1 VTKSMILVLSLFL
14 GLAACESEGRNPKAD
29 STNLSH
35 HRVEEKSTPYLM
47 KSSSLSTQKEKDEN
61 QTLKRKHSPKET
73 ELMRAMGIEIKEG
86 EIILDT
92 KKSKH
97 FFKKLTQEIKSSM
110 HRSMEKVEQHTPKA
124 EDLGIHVQK
133 DKITIDL
140 NRTRNFMKE
149 WVKTMKVLGD
159 EFDRSLAPKQP

>member
-1 VTKSMILVLSLFL
+1 MTKSIILILFLFL
-14 GLAACESEGRNPKAD
+14 GLTACESEGRNPKTD

-35 HRVEEKSTPYLM
+35 RHFEEQSTPYLM
-47 KSSSLSTQKEKDEN
+47 KSSSLSTQKDKEEN
-61 QTLKRKHSPKET
+61 QSLKRKHSPKET
-73 ELMRAMGIEIKEG
+73 ELMHAMGIEIKEG

-133 DKITIDL
+133 DKVTIDL
-140 NRTRNFMKE
+140 NRTRSFMKE
-149 WVKTMKVLGD
+149 WVNTMKVLGD
-159 EFDRSLAPKQP
+159 ELDRSLAPKQP